1 MFKLNEKYE
10 INRDI
15 LKYVYIRYS
24 PSEIST
30 INTSNSQVY
39 NIIPREDSVISLLNS
54 YLELNFDVLRADN
67 SNRYLVGNDIRLVN
81 LGPIGLFRN
90 YNLTTSSRKHLE
102 KIDHAHIVSLMYKL
116 LTSSKGS
123 DDLSIGFDRDRTRR
137 RNELTNNKNIKGN
150 YHVGIY
156 LKDIFGYAE
165 YQQKAKYGLG
175 YKLTLTRNNDNV
187 VLNKGN
193 AINIG
198 KIKFIAIEWYV
209 PHYTPS
215 IQQQSILSKQVLNK
229 TPTQI
234 QNPERSVFMK
244 EVNTQNLWTSE
255 LGTQE
260 GINIPTW
267 IFVGFQQNDR
277 QHDQNLNND
286 TFVRL
291 PVISAQVVIGT
302 ERYPDSAILQNYED
316 DDNSQGYGQIKE
328 AFKALTK
335 DNILQPYIS
344 DHDFKSS
351 NDGNDIGYNI
361 YAFDIRYQKNF
372 ENSQPIKVEF
382 KFSENIVGGIYGYA
396 LVLTNRLVSISSDGQ
411 RMFDLTLVIKI
422 YSYKYNYNY
431 IIIHI

>member
-15 LKYVYIRYS
+15 LKCDYIRNS

-30 INTSNSQVY
+30 INTANSQVY
-39 NIIPREDSVISLLNS
+39 INIPREDSVISLLNS

-67 SNRYLVGNDIRLVN
+67 SNRYIDNNDIRLVN
-81 LGPIGLFRN
+81 LGPIALFSN
-90 YNLTTSSRKHLE
+90 YKLTTHSGKHLE
-102 KIDHAHIVSLMYKL
+102 NIDHSHIVSLMYKL
-116 LTSSKGS
+116 LTSIKGS

-137 RNELTNNKNIKGN
+137 RNELTNNKNIKGK
-150 YHVGIY
+150 YHDRIY
-156 LKDIFGYAE
+156 LKDVIGYAE
-165 YQQKAKYGLG
+165 YQEKATYGLG
-175 YKLTLTRNNDNV
+175 YKLTLTRNSDNA

-193 AINIG
+193 AIHNAKVRIN
-198 KIKFIAIEWYV
+198 AIEWYV

-215 IQQQSILSKQVLNK
+215 MQQQAILSKQIINK

-234 QNPERSVFMK
+234 QYSERSVFMK
-244 EVNTQNLWTSE
+244 EVNTQNFWTFE

-267 IFVGFQQNDR
+267 VFVAFQQNDR

-286 TFVRL
+286 TFIRL

-302 ERYPDSAILQNYED
+302 ERYPDSAILLNYD
-316 DDNSQGYGQIKE
+316 DDDYSQGYGQIKE

-335 DNILQPYIS
+335 DDILQPYIS
-344 DHDFKSS
+344 EDDFRSS
-351 NDGNDIGYNI
+351 NEGNNIGYNI

-372 ENSQPIKVEF
+372 ENAQPVKVEF
-382 KFSENIVGGIYGYA
+382 KFSENIPAGIYVYA
-396 LVLTNRLVSISSDGQ
+396 LVLTNKLISISSDGQ
-411 RMFDLTLVIKI
+411 RMFDLV
-422 YSYKYNYNY
+422 
-431 IIIHI
+431 